1 MRFRNVAAQL
11 IVQRFSYSMMRTI
24 RPSPLT
30 AKEACEYCHQCP
42 RGHPLA
48 VADEEGDD
56 TEPGDEP
63 ENSDSSDDE
72 EDAS

>member
-1 MRFRNVAAQL
+1 
-11 IVQRFSYSMMRTI
+11 MMRTI